1 VHLCNEFVA
10 TYDLLKNY
18 PMDYVDSD
26 VNIPFYLVLE
36 KSGMI
41 FAVK

>member
-10 TYDLLKNY
+10 TYNLLKNY
-18 PMDYVDSD
+18 PMDYVDND
-26 VNIPFYLVLE
+26 VNIPCYFVLG

-41 FAVK
+41 FVVK